1 MLHIMCQESIHG
13 RVGLLNRL
21 LFMGMGAMLEMVS
34 KLLTENSI
42 SVLASASLH
51 DYQNEDVSV
60 GAWMLGLEV
69 ELVDDRK
76 LCCGASTGL
85 FHTPEHT
92 LLCSSWSHLLVMYL
106 CSCGA
111 FVFHFHLA
119 SFAFYELMFS
129 FVQML
134 LVSCSNC

>member
-1 MLHIMCQESIHG
+1 VGARNAQWYEPEWWRFGEQKSEYHRHAAGQMYALSRALAQYISI
-13 RVGLLNRL
+13 N
-21 LFMGMGAMLEMVS
+21 
-34 KLLTENSI
+34 
-42 SVLASASLH
+42 SASLH

-60 GAWMLGLEV
+60 GAWMLGLEA

-92 LLCSSWSHLLVMYL
+92 FLCSSWSHLLVIYL

-111 FVFHFHLA
+111 FVFRFHLA

>member
-1 MLHIMCQESIHG
+1 
-13 RVGLLNRL
+13 
-21 LFMGMGAMLEMVS
+21 MGMGAMLEMVS

-42 SVLASASLH
+42 SVLVSAFLH

-76 LCCGASTGL
+76 LCCVASTGL

-92 LLCSSWSHLLVMYL
+92 L
-106 CSCGA
+106 
-111 FVFHFHLA
+111 
-119 SFAFYELMFS
+119 
-129 FVQML
+129 
-134 LVSCSNC
+134 